1 MYKEKM
7 NERFIVR
14 PKVGRPGGQTPSEIE
29 KKFCYKFKVLGNF
42 LQSGPHD
49 PVARGKL
56 HGPPMCTTVKKRIT
70 IIEEL

>member
-1 MYKEKM
+1 MKDLLYDQ
-7 NERFIVR
+7 RWAVQ
-14 PKVGRPGGQTPSEIE
+14 GGGGQTPSEIE